1 MNTWSGVKML
11 QGFFVLFVM
20 VMLTGCST
28 LESLSGG
35 LFGASNK
42 IETFLAAQVAGTYTV
57 EIKKDGEALLSET
70 WECTKDAE
78 SGKLTGCHKR

>member
-28 LESLSGG
+28 LELLSGG

>member
-1 MNTWSGVKML
+1 MEARMKAWYGLLAIVA
-11 QGFFVLFVM
+11 M
-20 VMLTGCST
+20 VAVTGCST

>member
-1 MNTWSGVKML
+1 MKAWSNMSIL

>member
-1 MNTWSGVKML
+1 ML

>member
-1 MNTWSGVKML
+1 MNAWSSAKML
-11 QGFFVLFVM
+11 QGFFVLLVM
-20 VMLTGCST
+20 VMLTGCSA
-28 LESLSGG
+28 LGSLSG
-35 LFGASNK
+35 LFGGTSNK

>member
-1 MNTWSGVKML
+1 MNAWSSAKML